1 LGKIYIFISESLF
14 TSDVDYLKIHIGHP
28 LGPITVFLNTFLKNN
43 VLFQFIFF
51 FEESVSCLCI
61 TFAIDIKNY

>member
-43 VLFQFIFF
+43 VLFQLFLRK
-51 FEESVSCLCI
+51 V
-61 TFAIDIKNY
+61 